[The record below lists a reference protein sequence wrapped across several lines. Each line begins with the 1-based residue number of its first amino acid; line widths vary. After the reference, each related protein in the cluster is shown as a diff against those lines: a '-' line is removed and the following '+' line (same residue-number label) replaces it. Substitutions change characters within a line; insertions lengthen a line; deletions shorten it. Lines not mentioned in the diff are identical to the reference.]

1 MNVSCV
7 FSIASCTL
15 HKYGCDTFS
24 GQIDHSLCPLPF
36 VNPHPTGATA
46 SRQAPSRWDSLRGE
60 GLFLTSLLSLKTF
73 FLLLLISHY
82 LILLHSSLSWSLS
95 PLVYVLK
102 LHSIHVWSF
111 YCKRVCALVK
121 NWVENWVNILIYHMS
136 SYQPRSEKGSLW
148 LCTENE
154 LKSYIFMCDINSVIS
169 VTHMQPFRPIP
180 HRSVKLISTVWRQIR
195 YTYLSLSFF
204 FSTKAK
210 FKINN

>member
-36 VNPHPTGATA
+36 VNPHPTGAAA

-60 GLFLTSLLSLKTF
+60 GLFLTGLC
-73 FLLLLISHY
+73 

-102 LHSIHVWSF
+102 LHSIDVWSF
-111 YCKRVCALVK
+111 YCKRDCALVK
-121 NWVENWVNILIYHMS
+121 NWVNILIYYMS
-136 SYQPRSEKGSLW
+136 SYQPRSEKSPLW

-154 LKSYIFMCDINSVIS
+154 LKSCIFMCDINSVIS

-180 HRSVKLISTVWRQIR
+180 HRSVKLISTVLRQIR